1 MNGLFITG
9 TDTGVGKTY
18 VTCRLA
24 RQLRAQ
30 GVRVGIYKPAC
41 SGAQRHPETGEWQ
54 WSDVEVLSAALAHEF
69 PRALICPQTFVAP
82 LAPPVA
88 AQQEGRRVD
97 PGLLRSGAE
106 AWQELVDV
114 LLVEGAGGWLSPV
127 TDEETVAD
135 LASDVGFPVLVVAAN
150 RLGAINQ
157 TLLTVQS
164 VHARKLAVAGV
175 LLNNVSPDDDASRE
189 GNLHLLRRHLR
200 DPIFGPL
207 SFQAASE
214 LRDAQIFT
222 SIAMQ
227 TLHGRP
233 PRPPGD
239 RDAPLPRN

>member
-1 MNGLFITG
+1 MTGLFITG

-30 GVRVGIYKPAC
+30 GVRTGIYKPAC
-41 SGAQRHPETGEWQ
+41 SGAQRHPETGSWN
-54 WSDVEVLSAALAHEF
+54 WPDVEALSAALDHDF
-69 PRALICPQTFVAP
+69 PRALISPQCFLAP

-97 PGLLRSGAE
+97 PGLLRSGAD
-106 AWQELVDV
+106 AWRGRVDV

-127 TDEETVAD
+127 TDTETIAD
-135 LASDVGFPVLVVAAN
+135 LAHDLGFPVLVVAAN
-150 RLGAINQ
+150 RLGVINQ

-164 VHARKLAVAGV
+164 IHARKLTVAGV
-175 LLNNVSPDDDASRE
+175 LLNDVTADGDASRE
-189 GNLHLLRRHLR
+189 GNLPLLNRHLR
-200 DPIFGPL
+200 EPIWGPL

-222 SIAMQ
+222 SIAVQ
-227 TLHGRP
+227 TLHERP
-233 PRPPGD
+233 PAPG
-239 RDAPLPRN
+239 PEYK